1 MKAGKKQEIE
11 VDSDDSISDTDFDEY
26 LMKTE
31 QDGIDGKDDLD
42 LDFAE
47 QNQFPILSYEKK
59 KEQEELMV
67 NSFVPQG
74 FVKEE

>member
-47 QNQFPILSYEKK
+47 
-59 KEQEELMV
+59 
-67 NSFVPQG
+67 
-74 FVKEE
+74 